1 MPLRACRRCH
11 ALTTGSRCPICK
23 STDLTTDFSGIVI
36 INNPE
41 NSIIA
46 KKLNIKQPGMY
57 ALKVR

>member
-11 ALTTGSRCPICK
+11 ALTMTSRCPVCK

-36 INNPE
+36 INDPE
-41 NSIIA
+41 HSEIA